1 MLKLNCRAPVA
12 VHIQTMVCSI
22 RNTNTINMSG
32 TAVDNVLTVQAH
44 GFLCKVLKP
53 MQNLNLF
60 FSDRTINGHLQL
72 IDKGI

>member
-1 MLKLNCRAPVA
+1 MLNLNCRAPVA
-12 VHIQTMVCSI
+12 VHIQTTACSI
-22 RNTNTINMSG
+22 HNTNTINMSG

-60 FSDRTINGHLQL
+60 SLTEISTVISN
-72 IDKGI
+72 